1 MFMGLTGVRGAPDF
15 CLAQSLPGGFFEPEK
30 RPQDQVFPIKIERI
44 GFRLLALDCFPQ
56 AGKLRK
62 GTRPLQ
68 PLRYFGFRAQCAFS
82 RRSVG
87 NNPGDAL
94 AGKFKEQ
101 LIGAVRP

>member
-1 MFMGLTGVRGAPDF
+1 MFMALTGVSGAPVF

-30 RPQDQVFPIKIERI
+30 RPQDQVFPIKIKRI

-68 PLRYFGFRAQCAFS
+68 PLRDFGFRAQRATNRAS
-82 RRSVG
+82 ASV
-87 NNPGDAL
+87 AI
-94 AGKFKEQ
+94 AS
-101 LIGAVRP
+101 